1 MPLQPPL
8 PPSLASTS
16 AASLLGDTAG
26 NRAAPS
32 SSSLSAT
39 IRVQHRP
46 VKPSAF
52 RYSEPAEE
60 PIVKQETSGVAPP
73 LPPSPIQ
80 IHSPPRPHLATRNQH
95 PNSPEKSPSKYDLKG
110 KGKET
115 VHDDQD
121 LPTKSLLRSLH
132 GPSAGKAGLIRDP
145 EETRQ
150 IIYEASKGSK
160 YFQAQQQRDLDLTVR
175 VDKLV
180 AYLDK
185 LVKERHNRLQ
195 AEEDRVDEMLKEM
208 EKERVLTETVA
219 VVDAGQSE

>member
-1 MPLQPPL
+1 VALE
-8 PPSLASTS
+8 STS
-16 AASLLGDTAG
+16 KPTVIKAEAEPTESTRTTTA
-26 NRAAPS
+26 
-32 SSSLSAT
+32 
-39 IRVQHRP
+39 
-46 VKPSAF
+46 
-52 RYSEPAEE
+52 
-60 PIVKQETSGVAPP
+60 TS
-73 LPPSPIQ
+73 
-80 IHSPPRPHLATRNQH
+80 PRKLATADQ
-95 PNSPEKSPSKYDLKG
+95 
-110 KGKET
+110 KGKEKVAT
-115 VHDDQD
+115 SHQEQD

-185 LVKERHNRLQ
+185 LVKERGGNVR

-219 VVDAGQSE
+219 VVDAGQS